1 MPPRVVILAGGK
13 GTRLRPFT
21 VSFPKPLVPLGD
33 KPILEILLRR
43 LAALGFRR
51 VTLTVGHLASL
62 IRAFIDQNKSLS
74 ALLDIDFVFEER
86 ATGTAGSLAQ
96 VEGLD
101 EPFLVMNGD
110 VLTDLD
116 YRAMLAVHVRSG
128 AMLTFASHRVTTKSD
143 FGVIESDAQGRV
155 ADYLEKPVQSHEV
168 SMGVYA
174 YSPAVLE
181 LIAPGQYLDFP
192 DLVKRLLREGRHVQL
207 YRNDALW
214 LDIGR
219 PEDYAK
225 AQEIYDAEPR
235 RFDSSATPGAST

>member
-96 VEGLD
+96 LEGLD

-116 YRAMLAVHVRSG
+116 YRAMFAAHVRSG
-128 AMLTFASHRVTTKSD
+128 AMLTIASHRATTKSD
-143 FGVIESDAQGRV
+143 FGVIESMHGIRFPEYFGEELASLAPLV
-155 ADYLEKPVQSHEV
+155 ADDLLVIGERAITVTPRGRLLVR
-168 SMGVYA
+168 A
-174 YSPAVLE
+174 
-181 LIAPGQYLDFP
+181 IAMRFD
-192 DLVKRLLREGRHVQL
+192 RRLREGPK
-207 YRNDALW
+207 
-214 LDIGR
+214 G
-219 PEDYAK
+219 
-225 AQEIYDAEPR
+225 AQYSKVI
-235 RFDSSATPGAST
+235 